1 MRLRGLAGHPEA
13 FTSSFEEDAGKP
25 LAVTQARLAPDGE
38 TAMFGAFVEGV
49 LVGSVGL
56 VRDPRRKRR
65 HAAEIVAMYVLSGH
79 ARRGIGRAL
88 LAHAIAVARDSGAEQ
103 LTLTVTQGNDAA
115 RRLYAAAGF
124 ATFGIEPRAIKVG
137 DRYLAKEHMVL
148 ELLRG

>member
-1 MRLRGLAGHPEA
+1 
-13 FTSSFEEDAGKP
+13 
-25 LAVTQARLAPDGE
+25 
-38 TAMFGAFVEGV
+38 MFGAFVEGV